1 MGCYEQKL
9 GGQEAKCMFGD
20 REENNLVEAEFIN
33 QNLEAD
39 FGKAG

>member
-1 MGCYEQKL
+1 
-9 GGQEAKCMFGD
+9 MFGD

-39 FGKAG
+39 FGFEVQEAGEVHVSNFI